1 MLKFCM
7 AENMTPILAFC
18 TNILTPHFIEPSGNL
33 HIYSDAVPDLLE
45 MSDDLVFR

>member
-7 AENMTPILAFC
+7 AENTTWFLAFC

-33 HIYSDAVPDLLE
+33 YIYSGAVPDLLE
-45 MSDDLVFR
+45 MADDLVFR